1 MNLSLYSSATGMEAQ
16 QLNLN
21 NIANNIANVNSTGY
35 KRSKVEFQDLLYE
48 AVAPKGGDTGGGGY
62 TPTGI
67 EIGNGSQVVSTTKI
81 FTQGTMVQTGNE
93 FDMAIEGDGFLQV
106 TRPDGS
112 YAYTRDGSL
121 KVDSTGQVVNNAGMA
136 VTGVGTVPN
145 NVTGVFI
152 GATGEISYETPN
164 GTVAGPAI
172 QLFRFANAN
181 GLKSLGGNMFSE
193 TQSSGTATTGTPG
206 TDGYG
211 TIKQGYIETSN
222 VNVVEEMVN
231 MIVTQRA
238 YEINSKAIQTSDSM
252 LGIVNG
258 LKR

>member
-21 NIANNIANVNSTGY
+21 NISNNIANVNSTGY

-48 AVAPKGGDTGGGGY
+48 AVVPKGGDSGGGGIM
-62 TPTGI
+62 PTGI

-81 FTQGTMVQTGNE
+81 FTQGNLIQTDNE
-93 FDMAIEGDGFLQV
+93 FDVAIDGDGFFQV

-112 YAYTRDGSL
+112 YAYTRDGSF
-121 KVDSTGQVVNNAGMA
+121 KVDGTGQVVNNAGMPI
-136 VTGVGTVPN
+136 TGVGTVPA
-145 NVTGVFI
+145 NVTGVYI
-152 GATGEISYETPN
+152 GQTGEMSYETAT
-164 GTVAGPAI
+164 GTVAGPTL
-172 QLFRFANAN
+172 QLYRFANAN
-181 GLKSLGGNMFSE
+181 GLKSLGGNLFSE
-193 TQSSGTATTGTPG
+193 TDASGTATTGTPG
-206 TDGYG
+206 SDGYG
-211 TIKQGYIETSN
+211 TFKQGYIEGSN

-252 LGIVNG
+252 LGIINQ